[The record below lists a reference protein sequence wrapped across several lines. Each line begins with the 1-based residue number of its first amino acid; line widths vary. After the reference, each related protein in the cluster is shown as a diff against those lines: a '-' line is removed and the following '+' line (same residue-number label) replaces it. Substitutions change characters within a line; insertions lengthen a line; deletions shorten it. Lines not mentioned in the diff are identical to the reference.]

1 MRVENLIDL
10 NTSGLQSPAYG
21 GIGYWTATDADLA
34 RTTKRAHSG
43 IASIEVTS
51 TGILGAYLSGS
62 GLVLPGWPGNYAST
76 PDSATLSVTSDI
88 DIQVKVAL
96 TDWTPSASMALVGKI
111 ATSSTRSFFFSVNTD
126 GTLALVTSPNGTLG
140 SEVSGTSSVATGFSD
155 GTTNWVRA
163 TLDVVNSTNRIYK
176 FYTSSDGITWT
187 QLGTT
192 QTVAGTTSIHDNNS
206 SLEIGS
212 LLSGTTQSLEG
223 TVYRAIVRNGYDGA
237 GATVFDADFEAQ
249 TAEAS
254 TFNANG
260 GIKTDGL
267 VLRGIVGQY
276 ASAPDFAAAR
286 PTGDMELIVDVSATD
301 WTPSQAQVLALS
313 GTNIGSGTNWYLYLE
328 TNGTLVFS
336 RYGVGS
342 RVFTSTIATGL
353 TDGTDQFIKVTFD
366 QDNGSSQS
374 EVRFYL
380 SADGVTFTQLG
391 AAITNA
397 DVGAGASNTTGYRI
411 GATNTGTFPFIGTIH
426 RVIVKNGIAGTTVFD
441 ADFDAQVPET
451 TSFVESSTNAATVTV
466 NGTNPT
472 VTINTTGNSA
482 TSYIYSGNSA
492 TIAELIEIDRT
503 APYRLFLWFHH
514 ETIGRNVRVGVQ
526 FYNAIQEEIVQT
538 SAHYDDF
545 EMSFREWTLASLVIP
560 VDDIPLNAV
569 YATAK
574 IEFAVPDFTDK
585 IDSKL
590 WIDDVVFYHPE
601 DVKEEPIVERLS
613 RWIPEYM
620 IEEDDRQVNPV
631 NPMLVYMDVASATLG
646 EVYQYISDFGYGTV
660 GDPDYPLATSTL
672 ADPSGYPE
680 SGTQAEW
687 LPWLAQLV
695 GLRATSITDE
705 ASGGG
710 TSWFFLES
718 QNATWDLWES
728 NINED
733 VTNYSTSWT
742 SVTRTDGITTV
753 NVTSHDFSVGDVFTI
768 SEDTP
773 SATSAL
779 DGIYEVQTAPNST
792 SITFSQIYTILS
804 LSQGATTTVTVTTGT
819 AHNLSVGNTVEIDG
833 TFTAFDGTTQTVVSV
848 SQSVDSDVNDVFTFT
863 TASAGTA
870 TVTIASPC
878 VVTLTSHGFVAG
890 DAIYFTTTGALP
902 TGLTANTIYYVQNSE
917 TNTFNLNTT
926 KSNAIANSSTGRI
939 DTSGTQSGTHTITTS
954 QTASSGT
961 VFPTDLASGQ
971 TGTIATTVD
980 LNWFSIE
987 GENGAQRTPPEAL
1000 AEFIRT
1006 GASGIWAGTI
1016 EGMKRAARLAV
1027 EGWDISATLERVDG
1041 YIKVTTTEQHELVAT
1056 NFVEIYASPYAELND
1071 TYTVHSVIDDYTFQ
1085 VVCEGGYLLT
1095 RGWATNKRVEVE
1107 KQYWNGVIDTV
1118 SASSGVVTLT
1128 FQELLPVLSNYEITH
1143 DITITGT
1150 SNATLNST
1158 FGTYTTGNVTISSD
1172 RRTITFSTVSKPSS
1186 VGTISTLTPVGA
1198 NAKLYIG
1205 DNACYMIK
1213 TLQSQTAGAEAI
1225 LTVANYA
1232 KPAGSALTHEYI

>member
-1 MRVENLIDL
+1 MRVENLVDL

-21 GIGYWTATDADLA
+21 GIGYWIATDADLA

-43 IASIEVTS
+43 IASI
-51 TGILGAYLSGS
+51 
-62 GLVLPGWPGNYAST
+62 
-76 PDSATLSVTSDI
+76 
-88 DIQVKVAL
+88 Q
-96 TDWTPSASMALVGKI
+96 
-111 ATSSTRSFFFSVNTD
+111 
-126 GTLALVTSPNGTLG
+126 
-140 SEVSGTSSVATGFSD
+140 
-155 GTTNWVRA
+155 
-163 TLDVVNSTNRIYK
+163 
-176 FYTSSDGITWT
+176 IT
-187 QLGTT
+187 
-192 QTVAGTTSIHDNNS
+192 
-206 SLEIGS
+206 
-212 LLSGTTQSLEG
+212 
-223 TVYRAIVRNGYDGA
+223 
-237 GATVFDADFEAQ
+237 
-249 TAEAS
+249 
-254 TFNANG
+254 
-260 GIKTDGL
+260 
-267 VLRGIVGQY
+267 
-276 ASAPDFAAAR
+276 
-286 PTGDMELIVDVSATD
+286 ATD
-301 WTPSQAQVLALS
+301 DPA
-313 GTNIGSGTNWYLYLE
+313 
-328 TNGTLVFS
+328 
-336 RYGVGS
+336 
-342 RVFTSTIATGL
+342 
-353 TDGTDQFIKVTFD
+353 
-366 QDNGSSQS
+366 
-374 EVRFYL
+374 
-380 SADGVTFTQLG
+380 
-391 AAITNA
+391 
-397 DVGAGASNTTGYRI
+397 
-411 GATNTGTFPFIGTIH
+411 
-426 RVIVKNGIAGTTVFD
+426 
-441 ADFDAQVPET
+441 
-451 TSFVESSTNAATVTV
+451 
-466 NGTNPT
+466 
-472 VTINTTGNSA
+472 
-482 TSYIYSGNSA
+482 YIYSGDSA
-492 TIAELIEIDRT
+492 TIAELIEVDRT

-514 ETIGRNVRVGVQ
+514 ETIGRSVQVGIQ

-560 VDDIPLNAV
+560 VNDIPLDAV
-569 YATAK
+569 YANVK
-574 IEFAVPDFTDK
+574 IKFEVPDVNDK

-601 DVKEEPIVERLS
+601 DVKEEPIIERLS

-631 NPMLVYMDVASATLG
+631 NPMLLYMDVASATLG

-710 TSWFFLES
+710 TSWFFLEN

-768 SEDTP
+768 SGA
-773 SATSAL
+773 SGGATSAL
-779 DGIYEVQTAPNST
+779 NGIYEVATAPNST

-804 LSQGATTTVTVTTGT
+804 LSQATGTVTVTTGT
-819 AHNLSVGNTVEIDG
+819 AHNLSAGSTVEING

-848 SQSVDSDVNDVFTFT
+848 SQSVDSDVNDVFTF
-863 TASAGTA
+863 A
-870 TVTIASPC
+870 
-878 VVTLTSHGFVAG
+878 
-890 DAIYFTTTGALP
+890 
-902 TGLTANTIYYVQNSE
+902 
-917 TNTFNLNTT
+917 
-926 KSNAIANSSTGRI
+926 
-939 DTSGTQSGTHTITTS
+939 SGTSA
-954 QTASSGT
+954 TASSGT

-1016 EGMKRAARLAV
+1016 EGMKRAARLGV

-1095 RGWATNKRVEVE
+1095 RGWATNKRVEIE

-1225 LTVANYA
+1225 LTLADYA